1 MSEPAQVGKAI
12 YNETIGRGRVA
23 CIVARNALNT
33 LLEESP
39 GPQTTAMLIAKIA
52 VQLGRI
58 DEAIT
63 TLEQIG
69 ERARNWPTEKVS
81 PPQME

>member
-1 MSEPAQVGKAI
+1 MSEPAQVGKSQ

-23 CIVARNALNT
+23 CMVARNALNS
-33 LLEESP
+33 LLEDAP
-39 GPQTTAMLIAKIA
+39 GPLTTAMLIAKIL

-63 TLEQIG
+63 DLEHIG

-81 PPQME
+81 PPQTE